1 MYNTLPES
9 RTHFRVRYDPEGHKL
24 FYRKNADGKWILVSP
39 EVFRIIRSAVRKEEY
54 EQETEL
60 EHGVFSLSL
69 LNDEPKGQ
77 GLLLY
82 TVDSPEDLMI
92 SSEDKNQIIHKVQE
106 VIESFSISDQALIW
120 DVIINDMKTSE
131 YAAKIGVHR
140 DTVSRRKRLLTKLLC
155 EKLSDLYESYRKG
168 TL

>member
-9 RTHFRVRYDPEGHKL
+9 RTHFRVRYDPGGHKL

-39 EVFRIIRSAVRKEEY
+39 EVFRIIRSSVRKEEY
-54 EQETEL
+54 EQEAEI
-60 EHGVFSLSL
+60 EHGIFSLSL

-77 GLLLY
+77 GSILY

-92 SSEDKNQIIHKVQE
+92 SSEDKSQIIHQVQE
-106 VIESFSISDQALIW
+106 VIESFPLSDQALIW
-120 DVIINDMKTSE
+120 DVIANGMKTSE
-131 YAAKIGVHR
+131 YAVKIGVHR
-140 DTVSRRKRLLTKLLC
+140 DTVSRRKRLLTKILC
-155 EKLSDLYESYRKG
+155 EKLSTFYESYRKG

>member
-1 MYNTLPES
+1 M
-9 RTHFRVRYDPEGHKL
+9 
-24 FYRKNADGKWILVSP
+24 
-39 EVFRIIRSAVRKEEY
+39 RKEEY
-54 EQETEL
+54 EQEAEL

-77 GLLLY
+77 GTILY
-82 TVDSPEDLMI
+82 TVDSPEDLLI
-92 SSEDKNQIIHKVQE
+92 SSENKNQIIHQVQE
-106 VIESFSISDQALIW
+106 VIESFSISDQSLIW
-120 DVIINDMKTSE
+120 DVIINEMKTSE
-131 YAAKIGVHR
+131 YTAKIGVHR

>member
-9 RTHFRVRYDPEGHKL
+9 RTHFRVRYDAEGHKL
-24 FYRKNADGKWILVSP
+24 FYRKSADGKWILVSP
-39 EVFRIIRSAVRKEEY
+39 EVFRIIRSSVRKEEY
-54 EQETEL
+54 EREAEL

-77 GLLLY
+77 GSLLY
-82 TVDSPEDLMI
+82 TVDSPEDLLI
-92 SSEDKNQIIHKVQE
+92 SSEDKSQIVHQVQE
-106 VIESFSISDQALIW
+106 AIESFSISDQVLIW
-120 DVIINDMKTSE
+120 DVIMNDMKTSE

-140 DTVSRRKRLLTKLLC
+140 DTVSRRKKLLTKILC
-155 EKLSDLYESYRKG
+155 EKLSTLYESYRKG

>member
-1 MYNTLPES
+1 M
-9 RTHFRVRYDPEGHKL
+9 
-24 FYRKNADGKWILVSP
+24 
-39 EVFRIIRSAVRKEEY
+39 RKEEY
-54 EQETEL
+54 EQEAEL

-77 GLLLY
+77 GTILY
-82 TVDSPEDLMI
+82 TVDSPEDLLI
-92 SSEDKNQIIHKVQE
+92 SSENKNQIIHQVQE
-106 VIESFSISDQALIW
+106 VIESFSISDQSLIW
-120 DVIINDMKTSE
+120 DVIINEMKTSD
-131 YAAKIGVHR
+131 YTAKIGVHR